1 MSGALDQ
8 AWADVSPDPDLTND
22 LGYRLRELSVIRIAG
37 DGERYII
44 LPSEEEH
51 LFDDEFIV
59 ATAES
64 IRFLD
69 ECR

>member
-1 MSGALDQ
+1 MSGTLARV
-8 AWADVSPDPDLTND
+8 WEEVSPDPDLTTD
-22 LGYRLRELSVIRIAG
+22 LGYRLRELSVIRVEE
-37 DGERYII
+37 GEEKYII

-59 ATAES
+59 ATAAS
-64 IRFLD
+64 IHWLD